1 MGRDEDLG
9 TVRSLC
15 EHTFVRWNNLSTE
28 EEERARL
35 PGYRDEAVVRHFD
48 APEAL
53 AINFYE
59 VRAKTILNRV
69 PNASQ
74 MPFRWTI
81 NPYRGCT
88 HACSYCLGGDTR
100 VLCAD
105 GREIAIRDLDVGTRI
120 YGTRHEGATRRYVE
134 AEVLDKWS
142 SIKAACLVE
151 FEDGTELV
159 ASEDHRFLSRRGWK
173 YVLGDDQEHFERP
186 HLTVGTHLLGP
197 GATSAAREQGIDGRA
212 VKSGPPIRVRSVRAL
227 GMTVRMYDITT
238 TTGDFVANGIISH
251 NCFARPTHKYLD
263 FDAGRDFEREIVV
276 KVNAP

>member
-1 MGRDEDLG
+1 
-9 TVRSLC
+9 
-15 EHTFVRWNNLSTE
+15 N
-28 EEERARL
+28 
-35 PGYRDEAVVRHFD
+35 
-48 APEAL
+48 
-53 AINFYE
+53 
-59 VRAKTILNRV
+59 
-69 PNASQ
+69 
-74 MPFRWTI
+74 
-81 NPYRGCT
+81 
-88 HACSYCLGGDTR
+88 
-100 VLCAD
+100 
-105 GREIAIRDLDVGTRI
+105 
-120 YGTRHEGATRRYVE
+120 
-134 AEVLDKWS
+134 KWS
-142 SIKAACLVE
+142 SSKAACLVE

-173 YVLGDDQEHFERP
+173 YVLGDDHEHFERP

-276 KVNAP
+276 KV